1 MHKLETKKS
10 AAITTSNTNSA
21 SQRKE
26 RKTPPSP
33 NLRVS
38 LFLGPFMR
46 VHFSF
51 MTVSFR
57 YTIEIVTT
65 NGALHF
71 DALVITSHMYLEI
84 IIPTKRFVALVA
96 IESLFLM
103 YSLNVSFQRSITK
116 YLLTGVDRALYLV
129 ISVYPFLMINMLL

>member
-1 MHKLETKKS
+1 
-10 AAITTSNTNSA
+10 
-21 SQRKE
+21 
-26 RKTPPSP
+26 
-33 NLRVS
+33 
-38 LFLGPFMR
+38 
-46 VHFSF
+46 

-71 DALVITSHMYLEI
+71 DALVITSHMNLEI